1 MGRFDNVDLKLNEKR
16 MILHHF
22 KTINE
27 TLSELRS
34 EINPNLALI
43 GDYSAIDRVM
53 EIVSDKIGSLKGG
66 QK

>member
-1 MGRFDNVDLKLNEKR
+1 MGRFDNVDIKLNEKR

-22 KTINE
+22 RTINE

-34 EINPNLALI
+34 EIKPNLASI

-53 EIVSDKIGSLKGG
+53 EIVSDKIESLKG
-66 QK
+66 

>member
-34 EINPNLALI
+34 EIKPNLASI

-53 EIVSDKIGSLKGG
+53 EIVSDKIDSLKGE

>member
-1 MGRFDNVDLKLNEKR
+1 MGRFDSVDLKLNEKR

-34 EINPNLALI
+34 EIKPNLDSI

-53 EIVSDKIGSLKGG
+53 DIVKEKINILKVEGN
-66 QK
+66 